1 MYFIYTGKD
10 CRERKELKHDMN
22 ARKQLWI
29 AVICMTFVVI
39 LGTVGFMTIEEIS
52 LFQAFWM
59 TMITVL
65 TVGYGD
71 AVPVTQAGKVF
82 ALLIIPVGVGIVTYA
97 IGVVAAMIIEGN
109 LFHAVRRKK
118 MDKQIAQLQNHI
130 IVCGCGRVGLQVV
143 HELQEKKIPFVVVD
157 KDESIL
163 EKEKL
168 LYVHG
173 DATEDQV
180 LHHAGISKAAGL
192 VAIVANDA
200 ENVFITL
207 TARGLNDAIKIVAR
221 AEKPETED
229 KLKRAGANKV
239 INPSSMA
246 GIHIAKGIANPLTV
260 HYIDTVLY
268 GVEQSFVIEE
278 IAVGEGSILASKSL
292 LESDVRN
299 QFDVTILA
307 ILRNGD
313 VIHNP
318 TGQEKLQEHDMIIVF
333 GSVEKLGQ
341 FEKELQSKR

>member
-1 MYFIYTGKD
+1 
-10 CRERKELKHDMN
+10 MN

-29 AVICMTFVVI
+29 AVVCMTFVVI
-39 LGTVGFMTIEEIS
+39 LGTLGFMTIEEIS

-82 ALLIIPVGVGIVTYA
+82 ALLIIPVGIVTYA
-97 IGVVAAMIIEGN
+97 IGVVAAIIIEGN

-168 LYVHG
+168 LYIHG

-221 AEKPETED
+221 AEKQETEE
-229 KLKRAGANKV
+229 KLRRAGANKV

-268 GVEQSFVIEE
+268 GIEQSFVIEE
-278 IAVGEGSILASKSL
+278 ISVGNDSILVNKSL

-307 ILRNGD
+307 ILRSGD
-313 VIHNP
+313 IIHNP

-341 FEKELQSKR
+341 FEKELQSTR

>member
-1 MYFIYTGKD
+1 
-10 CRERKELKHDMN
+10 MN

-39 LGTVGFMTIEEIS
+39 LGTIGFMTIEEIS

-65 TVGYGD
+65 AVGYGD

-118 MDKQIAQLQNHI
+118 MDKQIAQLKNHI

-157 KDESIL
+157 KDESVL
-163 EKEKL
+163 EKGKL
-168 LYVHG
+168 LYIHG

-221 AEKPETED
+221 SEKPETEE
-229 KLKRAGANKV
+229 KLRRAGANKV

-268 GVEQSFVIEE
+268 GIEQSFVIEE
-278 IAVGEGSILASKSL
+278 ILVGKDSILVGKSL

-313 VIHNP
+313 IIHNP

-333 GSVEKLGQ
+333 GLVEKLKQ
-341 FEKELQSKR
+341 FEKELQSTR

>member
-1 MYFIYTGKD
+1 MD
-10 CRERKELKHDMN
+10 
-22 ARKQLWI
+22 ARRQLCI
-29 AVICMTFVVI
+29 AVICMCFVVV
-39 LGTVGFMTIEEIS
+39 LGTIGFMVIEEIS
-52 LFQAFWM
+52 MFQAFWM

-71 AVPVTQAGKVF
+71 AVPLTQAGKVF

-118 MDKQIAQLQNHI
+118 MDKQIAELQGHI

-143 HELQEKKIPFVVVD
+143 HELQEKNIPFVVVD
-157 KDESIL
+157 KEEALL
-163 EKEKL
+163 EKEKFI
-168 LYVHG
+168 YIQG

-180 LHHAGISKAAGL
+180 LHKAGITKAVGL

-221 AEKPETED
+221 AEKPETEE
-229 KLKRAGANKV
+229 KLRRAGANKV

-260 HYIDTVLY
+260 HYIDAVLY
-268 GVEQSFVIEE
+268 GTEQSFAIEE
-278 IAVGEGSILASKSL
+278 VQMGEGSL
-292 LESDVRN
+292 LIGKTLIESNIRN

-307 ILRNGD
+307 ILRDGN

-333 GSVEKLGQ
+333 GPVEKLGQ
-341 FEKELQSKR
+341 FEKELQSTR

>member
-1 MYFIYTGKD
+1 
-10 CRERKELKHDMN
+10 MN

-39 LGTVGFMTIEEIS
+39 LGTLGFMAIEEIS

-278 IAVGEGSILASKSL
+278 IAVGKGSILASKSL
-292 LESDVRN
+292 LGSDVRN

-307 ILRNGD
+307 ILRNGN

>member
-1 MYFIYTGKD
+1 
-10 CRERKELKHDMN
+10 MN

-29 AVICMTFVVI
+29 AVVCMTFVVI
-39 LGTVGFMTIEEIS
+39 LGTLGFMTIEEIS

-97 IGVVAAMIIEGN
+97 IGVVAAIIIEGN

-168 LYVHG
+168 LYIHG

-221 AEKPETED
+221 AEKQETEE
-229 KLKRAGANKV
+229 KLRRAGANKV
-239 INPSSMA
+239 INPSSMT

-268 GVEQSFVIEE
+268 GIEQSFVIEE
-278 IAVGEGSILASKSL
+278 ISVGNDSILVNKSL

-307 ILRNGD
+307 ILRSGD
-313 VIHNP
+313 IIHNP

-341 FEKELQSKR
+341 FEKELQSTR

>member
-1 MYFIYTGKD
+1 
-10 CRERKELKHDMN
+10 MN

-39 LGTVGFMTIEEIS
+39 IGTLGFMTIEEIS

-71 AVPVTQAGKVF
+71 AVPVTQAGKIF

-163 EKEKL
+163 EKERL

-278 IAVGEGSILASKSL
+278 IAVGEGSILTGKSL

-307 ILRNGD
+307 ILRNGN

>member
-1 MYFIYTGKD
+1 M
-10 CRERKELKHDMN
+10 KHDMN

-29 AVICMTFVVI
+29 AVVCMTFVVI
-39 LGTVGFMTIEEIS
+39 LGTLGFMTIEEIS

-97 IGVVAAMIIEGN
+97 IGVVAAIIIEGN

-168 LYVHG
+168 LYIHG

-221 AEKPETED
+221 AEKPETEE
-229 KLKRAGANKV
+229 KLRRAGANKV

-268 GVEQSFVIEE
+268 GIEQSFVIEE
-278 IAVGEGSILASKSL
+278 ISVGNDSILVNKSL

-307 ILRNGD
+307 ILRSGD
-313 VIHNP
+313 IIHNP

-341 FEKELQSKR
+341 FEKELQSTR

>member
-1 MYFIYTGKD
+1 
-10 CRERKELKHDMN
+10 MN

-39 LGTVGFMTIEEIS
+39 LGTIGFMTIEEIS

-71 AVPVTQAGKVF
+71 AVPVTQVGKVF

-168 LYVHG
+168 LYIHG

-221 AEKPETED
+221 AEKPETEE
-229 KLKRAGANKV
+229 KLRRAGANKV

-268 GVEQSFVIEE
+268 GIEQSFVIEE
-278 IAVGEGSILASKSL
+278 ILVGKDTILVGKSL

-313 VIHNP
+313 IIHNP

-333 GSVEKLGQ
+333 GSVEKLRQ

>member
-1 MYFIYTGKD
+1 
-10 CRERKELKHDMN
+10 MN

-39 LGTVGFMTIEEIS
+39 LGTLGFMTIEEIS

-71 AVPVTQAGKVF
+71 AVPITQAGKVF

-221 AEKPETED
+221 AEKPETEE
-229 KLKRAGANKV
+229 KLRRAGANKV

-278 IAVGEGSILASKSL
+278 IAVGKGSILASKSL

-307 ILRNGD
+307 ILRNGN

>member
-1 MYFIYTGKD
+1 
-10 CRERKELKHDMN
+10 MN

-39 LGTVGFMTIEEIS
+39 LGTLGFMAIEEIS

-71 AVPVTQAGKVF
+71 VVPVTQAGKVF

-97 IGVVAAMIIEGN
+97 IGVVAAMIVEGN

-163 EKEKL
+163 EKEKI

-173 DATEDQV
+173 DATEDEV

-307 ILRNGD
+307 ILRNGN

-341 FEKELQSKR
+341 FEKELQSMR

>member
-1 MYFIYTGKD
+1 
-10 CRERKELKHDMN
+10 MN
-22 ARKQLWI
+22 ARKQLRI
-29 AVICMTFVVI
+29 AVVCMTFVVI
-39 LGTVGFMTIEEIS
+39 LGTLGFMTIEEIS

-97 IGVVAAMIIEGN
+97 IGVVAAIIIEGN

-168 LYVHG
+168 LYIHG

-221 AEKPETED
+221 AEKQETEE
-229 KLKRAGANKV
+229 KLRRAGANKV

-268 GVEQSFVIEE
+268 GIEQSFVIEE
-278 IAVGEGSILASKSL
+278 ISVGNDSILVNKSL

-307 ILRNGD
+307 ILRSGD
-313 VIHNP
+313 IIHNP

-341 FEKELQSKR
+341 FEKELQSTR

>member
-1 MYFIYTGKD
+1 MKYG
-10 CRERKELKHDMN
+10 MN

-39 LGTVGFMTIEEIS
+39 LGTIGFMTIEEIS

-59 TMITVL
+59 TVITVL

-118 MDKQIAQLQNHI
+118 MDKQIAQLKNHI

-157 KDESIL
+157 KDESVL
-163 EKEKL
+163 EKGKL
-168 LYVHG
+168 LYIHG

-221 AEKPETED
+221 SEKPETEE
-229 KLKRAGANKV
+229 KLRRAGANKV

-268 GVEQSFVIEE
+268 GIEQSFVIEE
-278 IAVGEGSILASKSL
+278 ILVGKDSILVGKSL

-313 VIHNP
+313 IIHNP

-333 GSVEKLGQ
+333 GLVEKLKQ
-341 FEKELQSKR
+341 FEKELQSTR

>member
-1 MYFIYTGKD
+1 
-10 CRERKELKHDMN
+10 MN

-39 LGTVGFMTIEEIS
+39 LGTLGFMAIEEIS

-173 DATEDQV
+173 DATEDEV

-307 ILRNGD
+307 ILRNGN

-341 FEKELQSKR
+341 FEKELQSMR

>member
-1 MYFIYTGKD
+1 M
-10 CRERKELKHDMN
+10 KHDMN

-39 LGTVGFMTIEEIS
+39 LGTIGFMTIEEIS

-71 AVPVTQAGKVF
+71 AVPVTQVGKVF

-168 LYVHG
+168 LYIHG

-180 LHHAGISKAAGL
+180 LQHAGISKAAGL

-221 AEKPETED
+221 AEKPETEE
-229 KLKRAGANKV
+229 KLRRAGANKV

-268 GVEQSFVIEE
+268 GIEQSFVIEE
-278 IAVGEGSILASKSL
+278 ILVGKDTILVGKSL

-313 VIHNP
+313 IIHNP

-333 GSVEKLGQ
+333 GSVEKLRQ
-341 FEKELQSKR
+341 FEKELQSTR

>member
-1 MYFIYTGKD
+1 
-10 CRERKELKHDMN
+10 MN

-39 LGTVGFMTIEEIS
+39 LGTLGFMTIEEIS

-65 TVGYGD
+65 TIGYGD
-71 AVPVTQAGKVF
+71 AIPVTQAGKVF
-82 ALLIIPVGVGIVTYA
+82 ALLIIPIGVGIVTYA

-180 LHHAGISKAAGL
+180 LQHAGISKAAGL

-278 IAVGEGSILASKSL
+278 IAVGKGSILTNKSL

-307 ILRNGD
+307 ILRNGN

-341 FEKELQSKR
+341 FEKELQSMR

>member
-1 MYFIYTGKD
+1 
-10 CRERKELKHDMN
+10 MN

-29 AVICMTFVVI
+29 AVVCMTFVVI
-39 LGTVGFMTIEEIS
+39 LGTLGFMTIEEIS

-97 IGVVAAMIIEGN
+97 IGVVAAIIIEGN

-168 LYVHG
+168 LYIHG

-207 TARGLNDAIKIVAR
+207 TARGLNDAIK
-221 AEKPETED
+221 
-229 KLKRAGANKV
+229 L
-239 INPSSMA
+239 
-246 GIHIAKGIANPLTV
+246 
-260 HYIDTVLY
+260 
-268 GVEQSFVIEE
+268 
-278 IAVGEGSILASKSL
+278 
-292 LESDVRN
+292 
-299 QFDVTILA
+299 
-307 ILRNGD
+307 
-313 VIHNP
+313 
-318 TGQEKLQEHDMIIVF
+318 
-333 GSVEKLGQ
+333 
-341 FEKELQSKR
+341 

>member
-1 MYFIYTGKD
+1 MYI
-10 CRERKELKHDMN
+10 
-22 ARKQLWI
+22 
-29 AVICMTFVVI
+29 
-39 LGTVGFMTIEEIS
+39 
-52 LFQAFWM
+52 
-59 TMITVL
+59 
-65 TVGYGD
+65 
-71 AVPVTQAGKVF
+71 
-82 ALLIIPVGVGIVTYA
+82 
-97 IGVVAAMIIEGN
+97 
-109 LFHAVRRKK
+109 
-118 MDKQIAQLQNHI
+118 
-130 IVCGCGRVGLQVV
+130 
-143 HELQEKKIPFVVVD
+143 
-157 KDESIL
+157 
-163 EKEKL
+163 
-168 LYVHG
+168 HG

-221 AEKPETED
+221 SEKPETEE
-229 KLKRAGANKV
+229 KLRRAGANKV

-268 GVEQSFVIEE
+268 GIEQSFVIEE
-278 IAVGEGSILASKSL
+278 ILVGKDSILVGKSL

-313 VIHNP
+313 IIHNP

-333 GSVEKLGQ
+333 GLVEKLKQ
-341 FEKELQSKR
+341 FEKELQSTR

>member
-1 MYFIYTGKD
+1 
-10 CRERKELKHDMN
+10 MN

-39 LGTVGFMTIEEIS
+39 LGTLGFMTIEEIS

-71 AVPVTQAGKVF
+71 AVPITQAGKVF

-180 LHHAGISKAAGL
+180 LYHAGISKAAGL

-307 ILRNGD
+307 ILRNGN

>member
-1 MYFIYTGKD
+1 
-10 CRERKELKHDMN
+10 MN

-39 LGTVGFMTIEEIS
+39 LGTLGFMTIEEIS

-268 GVEQSFVIEE
+268 GMEQSFVIEE
-278 IAVGEGSILASKSL
+278 IAVGKGSILASKSL

>member
-1 MYFIYTGKD
+1 
-10 CRERKELKHDMN
+10 MN

-29 AVICMTFVVI
+29 AVVCMTFVVI
-39 LGTVGFMTIEEIS
+39 LGTLGFMTIEEIS

-97 IGVVAAMIIEGN
+97 IGVVAAIIIEGN

-157 KDESIL
+157 KDESVL
-163 EKEKL
+163 EKGKL
-168 LYVHG
+168 LYIHG

-221 AEKPETED
+221 AEKQETEE
-229 KLKRAGANKV
+229 KLRRAGANKV

-268 GVEQSFVIEE
+268 GIEQSFVIEE
-278 IAVGEGSILASKSL
+278 ISVGNDSILVNKSL

-307 ILRNGD
+307 ILRSGD
-313 VIHNP
+313 IIHNP

-341 FEKELQSKR
+341 FEKELQSTR

>member
-1 MYFIYTGKD
+1 M
-10 CRERKELKHDMN
+10 KHDMN

-39 LGTVGFMTIEEIS
+39 LGTLGFMTIEEIS

-307 ILRNGD
+307 ILRNGN

>member
-1 MYFIYTGKD
+1 
-10 CRERKELKHDMN
+10 MN

-39 LGTVGFMTIEEIS
+39 LGTLGFMAIEEIS

-229 KLKRAGANKV
+229 KLKRAGANKA

-278 IAVGEGSILASKSL
+278 IAVGKGSILASKSL

-318 TGQEKLQEHDMIIVF
+318 TGQEKLREHDMIIVF

>member
-1 MYFIYTGKD
+1 
-10 CRERKELKHDMN
+10 MN

-39 LGTVGFMTIEEIS
+39 LGTIGFMTIEEIS
-52 LFQAFWM
+52 LSQAFWM

-71 AVPVTQAGKVF
+71 VVPITQAGKFF

-97 IGVVAAMIIEGN
+97 MGVVAAMIIEGN

-118 MDKQIAQLQNHI
+118 MDKQIAQLQKHI

-143 HELQEKKIPFVVVD
+143 HELKEKKIPFVVVD
-157 KDESIL
+157 KDESIF
-163 EKEKL
+163 EQEKL

-180 LHHAGISKAAGL
+180 LHNAGISKAAGL

-207 TARGLNDAIKIVAR
+207 TARGLNDTIKIVAR
-221 AEKPETED
+221 AEKPETEE
-229 KLKRAGANKV
+229 KLRRAGANKV

-268 GVEQSFVIEE
+268 GIEQSFVIEE
-278 IAVGEGSILASKSL
+278 IQVGKDSILASKSL
-292 LESDVRN
+292 LESNVRN

-307 ILRNGD
+307 ILRDGYI
-313 VIHNP
+313 IHNP

>member
-1 MYFIYTGKD
+1 
-10 CRERKELKHDMN
+10 MN

-29 AVICMTFVVI
+29 AVVCMTFVVI
-39 LGTVGFMTIEEIS
+39 LGTLGFMTIEEIS

-97 IGVVAAMIIEGN
+97 IGVVAAIIIEGN

-168 LYVHG
+168 LYIHG

-221 AEKPETED
+221 AEKQETEE
-229 KLKRAGANKV
+229 KLRRAGANKV

-268 GVEQSFVIEE
+268 GIEQSFVIEE
-278 IAVGEGSILASKSL
+278 ISVGNDSILVNKSL

-307 ILRNGD
+307 ILRSGD
-313 VIHNP
+313 IIHNP

-341 FEKELQSKR
+341 FEKELQSTR

>member
-1 MYFIYTGKD
+1 
-10 CRERKELKHDMN
+10 MN

-39 LGTVGFMTIEEIS
+39 LGTLGFMTIEEIS

-71 AVPVTQAGKVF
+71 VVPVTPAGKFF

-97 IGVVAAMIIEGN
+97 MGVVAAMIIEGN
-109 LFHAVRRKK
+109 LFHAARRKK
-118 MDKQIAQLQNHI
+118 MDKQIAQLQKHI

-157 KDESIL
+157 KDESIF
-163 EKEKL
+163 EQEKL

-180 LHHAGISKAAGL
+180 LHNAGISKAAGL

-207 TARGLNDAIKIVAR
+207 TARGLNGAIKIVAR
-221 AEKPETED
+221 AEKPETEE
-229 KLKRAGANKV
+229 KLRRAGANKV

-268 GVEQSFVIEE
+268 GIEQSFVIEE
-278 IAVGEGSILASKSL
+278 IQVGKDSILASKSL
-292 LESDVRN
+292 LESNVRN

-307 ILRNGD
+307 ILRDGD
-313 VIHNP
+313 IIHNP

>member
-1 MYFIYTGKD
+1 
-10 CRERKELKHDMN
+10 MN

-39 LGTVGFMTIEEIS
+39 LGTIGFMTIEEIS

-278 IAVGEGSILASKSL
+278 IAVGKGSILTNKSL

-307 ILRNGD
+307 ILRNGN

-341 FEKELQSKR
+341 FEKELQSTR

>member
-1 MYFIYTGKD
+1 
-10 CRERKELKHDMN
+10 MN

-168 LYVHG
+168 LYIHG

-278 IAVGEGSILASKSL
+278 IAVGKGSILASKSL

-307 ILRNGD
+307 ILRNGN

>member
-1 MYFIYTGKD
+1 MK
-10 CRERKELKHDMN
+10 RNMN

-39 LGTVGFMTIEEIS
+39 LGTLGFMMIEEIS

-278 IAVGEGSILASKSL
+278 IAVGKGSILASKSL

-318 TGQEKLQEHDMIIVF
+318 TGQEKLREHDMIIVF

>member
-1 MYFIYTGKD
+1 
-10 CRERKELKHDMN
+10 MN

-39 LGTVGFMTIEEIS
+39 LGTLGFMMIEEIS

-278 IAVGEGSILASKSL
+278 IAVGKGSILASKSL

-307 ILRNGD
+307 ILRNGN

>member
-1 MYFIYTGKD
+1 
-10 CRERKELKHDMN
+10 MN

-29 AVICMTFVVI
+29 AVVCMTFVVI
-39 LGTVGFMTIEEIS
+39 LGTLGFMTIEEIS

-97 IGVVAAMIIEGN
+97 IGVVATIIIEGN

-168 LYVHG
+168 LYIHG

-221 AEKPETED
+221 AEKQETEE
-229 KLKRAGANKV
+229 KLRRAGANKV

-268 GVEQSFVIEE
+268 GIEQSFVIEE
-278 IAVGEGSILASKSL
+278 ISVGNDSILVNKSL

-307 ILRNGD
+307 ILRSGD
-313 VIHNP
+313 IIHNP

-341 FEKELQSKR
+341 FEKELQSTR

>member
-1 MYFIYTGKD
+1 
-10 CRERKELKHDMN
+10 MN

-39 LGTVGFMTIEEIS
+39 LGTLGFMAIEEIS

-180 LHHAGISKAAGL
+180 LHHAGISKATGL

-278 IAVGEGSILASKSL
+278 IAVGKGSILASKSL

-318 TGQEKLQEHDMIIVF
+318 TGQEKLREHDMIIVF

>member
-1 MYFIYTGKD
+1 
-10 CRERKELKHDMN
+10 MN

-39 LGTVGFMTIEEIS
+39 LGTLGFMTIEEIS

-71 AVPVTQAGKVF
+71 AIPVTQAGKVF
-82 ALLIIPVGVGIVTYA
+82 ALLIIPIGVGIVTYA

-278 IAVGEGSILASKSL
+278 IAVGKGSILANKSL

-307 ILRNGD
+307 ILRNGN

-341 FEKELQSKR
+341 FEKELQSTR

>member
-1 MYFIYTGKD
+1 
-10 CRERKELKHDMN
+10 MN

-29 AVICMTFVVI
+29 AVVCMTFVVI
-39 LGTVGFMTIEEIS
+39 LGTLGFMTIEEIS

-97 IGVVAAMIIEGN
+97 IGVVAAIIIEGN

-143 HELQEKKIPFVVVD
+143 QELQEKKIPFVVVD

-168 LYVHG
+168 LYIHG

-221 AEKPETED
+221 AEKQETEE
-229 KLKRAGANKV
+229 KLRRAGANKV

-268 GVEQSFVIEE
+268 GIEQSFVIEE
-278 IAVGEGSILASKSL
+278 ISVGNDSILVNKSL

-307 ILRNGD
+307 ILRSGD
-313 VIHNP
+313 IIHNP

-341 FEKELQSKR
+341 FEKELQSTR

>member
-1 MYFIYTGKD
+1 M
-10 CRERKELKHDMN
+10 KHDMN

-39 LGTVGFMTIEEIS
+39 LGTLGFMAIEEIS

-278 IAVGEGSILASKSL
+278 IAVGKGSILASKSL

-318 TGQEKLQEHDMIIVF
+318 TGQEKLREHDMIIVF

>member
-1 MYFIYTGKD
+1 M
-10 CRERKELKHDMN
+10 KHDMN

-39 LGTVGFMTIEEIS
+39 LGTLGFMAIEEIS

-278 IAVGEGSILASKSL
+278 IAVGKGSILASKSL

-307 ILRNGD
+307 ILRNGN

>member
-1 MYFIYTGKD
+1 M
-10 CRERKELKHDMN
+10 KHDMN

-29 AVICMTFVVI
+29 AVVCMTFVVI
-39 LGTVGFMTIEEIS
+39 LGTLGFMTIEEIS

-97 IGVVAAMIIEGN
+97 IGVVAAIIIEGN

-168 LYVHG
+168 LYIHG

-221 AEKPETED
+221 AEKQETEE
-229 KLKRAGANKV
+229 KLRRAGANKV

-268 GVEQSFVIEE
+268 GIEQSFVIEE
-278 IAVGEGSILASKSL
+278 ISVGNDSILVNKSL

-307 ILRNGD
+307 VLRSGD
-313 VIHNP
+313 IIHNP

-341 FEKELQSKR
+341 FEKELQSTR